1 MKDLQHVAII
11 LDGNGRWG
19 LKKKKSRNYGHQ
31 QGLKTVENIVKYSI
45 KKKIKFLTLYIFST
59 DNWKRP
65 KKEIF
70 FLFLLLENFLK
81 KNIKKLHNENIKI
94 RFIGSKKNLRKS
106 IISQLNNAEKL
117 TKFNKKIQIN
127 LAFNYGSKEEI
138 LDSVKIISKKKLVI
152 SKKNIES
159 NLYTKNIPD
168 PEILIRTGNTRRLS
182 NFMLWQLSYTEIFFE
197 KKCWPDFNSKDF
209 DRIINKFISIKRNFG
224 SIDEK

>member
-81 KNIKKLHNENIKI
+81 KNIKKLNNENIKI

-106 IISQLNNAEKL
+106 IISQLDNAEKL

-138 LDSVKIISKKKLVI
+138 LNSVKIISKKKLVI